1 MANNNNPK
9 NVSVG
14 KPMADGAVFTAPA
27 GTELPKNCSTELN
40 VAFKCVGLISED
52 GVSNEIE
59 TDSEEIKAWG
69 GDVVLNPQ
77 TSRVEKFSF
86 TMIETN
92 EQSLKVVFGDKNVTG
107 TDIET
112 GFQVKHNGADREERV
127 FVIETI
133 MGTGNIKRQVIPRGK
148 VSEIGEIVYKDD
160 EAIGYEVTITAL
172 LDAEGNTAYEYIGKP
187 AGAAAA
193 LKN

>member
-1 MANNNNPK
+1 MANNNNPQ

-14 KPMADGAVFTAPA
+14 KPMADGAVFVAPA
-27 GTELPKNCSTELN
+27 KSKLPTDCSTALDL
-40 VAFKCVGLISED
+40 AFKCVGLISED

-77 TSRVEKFSF
+77 TSRVEKFTF

-107 TDIET
+107 TSIET
-112 GFQVKHNGADREERV
+112 GIQVKHNGLEREERV
-127 FVIETI
+127 YVIETI

-148 VSEIGEIVYKDD
+148 VSEIGEIAYKDD
-160 EAIGYEVTITAL
+160 EPIGYEVTITAL
-172 LDAEGNTAYEYIGKP
+172 LDESGNTAYEYIGKP
-187 AGAAAA
+187 TA
-193 LKN
+193 